1 MFYKKDERFTR
12 VEGHTIWSCGCLT
25 RTEISSLSLSPFPN
39 GSDMIGTGLRVPP
52 GGTDLF
58 ITWLRL
64 CQQHLL
70 DRHAVSAIK
79 YCHTRCP
86 KEMEKGRRQ
95 EQKETGTNKERK
107 KRKKRTRK

>member
-1 MFYKKDERFTR
+1 M
-12 VEGHTIWSCGCLT
+12 
-25 RTEISSLSLSPFPN
+25 
-39 GSDMIGTGLRVPP
+39 
-52 GGTDLF
+52 DLF

-86 KEMEKGRRQ
+86 KEMEEGRKQ
-95 EQKETGTNKERK
+95 EQKEPGRDKEEKEKEK
-107 KRKKRTRK
+107 KRS